1 MPDTKTMTSAELYAA
16 AREVE
21 RSEMAAKVALADSVQ
36 PVYQFTLTPAN
47 NSFDKIFDGSG
58 CTAYRLNATVLNKD
72 EVQAVGGQVREGG
85 MNYIFNHLN
94 GRFVMSTGGGQIWL
108 DDGTF
113 GKPFDTVAF
122 TALANYLLEVN
133 IDGGDVTEIILAA
146 RSKKV

>member
-21 RSEMAAKVALADSVQ
+21 RSEMAAKALLADSVQ
-36 PVYQFTLTPAN
+36 PVYQFTLTPTDS
-47 NSFDKIFDGSG
+47 SFDKIFDGSG
-58 CTAYRLNATVLNKD
+58 CSVYKLSATVVNKA
-72 EVQAVGGQVREGG
+72 EVEAVGGKIREGG
-85 MNYIFNHLN
+85 LSYLFNHLN
-94 GRFVMSTGGGQIWL
+94 GRFVCSTGGGQIWL

-113 GKPFDTVAF
+113 GKPFDVEAF